1 MRWPWSSQRQPTP
14 AAAVPTP
21 AVDHYSPRPE
31 PEGAWG
37 PVHPP
42 RWYKRAL
49 AGAVV
54 AVFVGIGLWNAMR
67 SLRGLGVNLLVAF
80 FLSLALEPIV
90 VWLVK
95 RGWRRGVAA
104 GTALVGS
111 IVVVIGVMA
120 LFGNLFIQQAAQLF
134 AAVPALYES
143 LTRWLSEQFGL
154 QLPGVSELIG
164 QLASRWGDDVANGAL
179 LVGSALIGG
188 VFAVLTVMLVT
199 FYLLAA
205 GPKFRAAFCA
215 YLPPDRQQEVLRL
228 WEIAQV
234 KVSDFLNTR
243 IALAALCT
251 AATAAF
257 LLILGTPYALP
268 LALFTGVVAQFVPT
282 IGTYIGG
289 ALPVLVA
296 LTSQTPF
303 KALLVLSFILVYQQ
317 VENYVFAPKISAR
330 ALEINPAV
338 AFVVVLAFGAVGGA
352 LGAFLALPVAAT
364 VQAVWS
370 TYVRRHELVDSHM
383 LRDPGDPAADG
394 AHGGHG
400 GTAAGRPAPTP
411 RQERNAGRTRTAAT
425 TARDRRG

>member
-1 MRWPWSSQRQPTP
+1 MRWPWSRRQPAA
-14 AAAVPTP
+14 AAAVPAP
-21 AVDHYSPRPE
+21 VADHYLPRPE
-31 PEGAWG
+31 PKGAWG

-54 AVFVGIGLWNAMR
+54 AVFVGIGMWNAMR

-90 VWLVK
+90 VWLVR

-111 IVVVIGVMA
+111 IVVVIGMTA
-120 LFGNLFIQQAAQLF
+120 LFGNLFIQQAVQLF
-134 AAVPALYES
+134 AAVPDLYES
-143 LTRWLSEQFGL
+143 LTRWLSEQFGID
-154 QLPGVSELIG
+154 LPGVSDLIG

-179 LVGSALIGG
+179 LVGGALVGG

-205 GPKFRAAFCA
+205 GPRFRAAICA

-251 AATAAF
+251 VATAAF

-268 LALFTGVVAQFVPT
+268 LALFTGVVAQFVPP

-303 KALLVLSFILVYQQ
+303 TALLVLAFILVYQQ
-317 VENYVFAPKISAR
+317 VENYVFSPKISAR

-383 LRDPGDPAADG
+383 LRDPGEPGEDG
-394 AHGGHG
+394 DHGLHRD
-400 GTAAGRPAPTP
+400 TAARPPAPTP
-411 RQERNAGRTRTAAT
+411 RQERNAGRTRKAAT